1 MINHDDN
8 GVSQDRTHR
17 IKQVRGRRYL
27 PHAYIERHI
36 LFIVC
41 LFVLGVVAFFGVRT
55 YHNAAGMFD
64 KAYESAHFD
73 KARNASTLLKKGR
86 PFSILLLG
94 TDTGEL
100 GRKYKGRTD
109 SLMLVTINPK
119 QHESRIVSIPRD
131 TIIAPVGYEEAF
143 PQKLNNAYN
152 LGSAKTT
159 MATIQT
165 WLNVPVDYYA
175 LVNMGGIE
183 RIVNQLGGIEV
194 KSPLTFKYNPDT
206 AHEDPGNLYQFK
218 KGSAQFTHT
227 GQDGIT
233 KTYHRMDG
241 KAALAFSR
249 MRYSDPEGDYG
260 RQQRQRLVLQGIVH
274 EAVTSPLTVTSQSFL
289 SIVGQ
294 SMKTD
299 MTFSDLK
306 QLGGNYVAA
315 AKTIKTDHFIGKSY
329 DLPIGSSEFIS
340 TAQKQRVT
348 DELRKALDLPAK
360 STGPIYG
367 GYVSEYQANQ
377 YGLPYTRLKY

>member
-1 MINHDDN
+1 MMTNHDDQEN
-8 GVSQDRTHR
+8 SDRT
-17 IKQVRGRRYL
+17 KVGRGPRYVS
-27 PHAYIERHI
+27 HAYLERHI
-36 LFIVC
+36 LFGLC
-41 LFVLGVVAFFGVRT
+41 VLALVVVGFLGIRT
-55 YHNAAGMFD
+55 YHNAASMFD
-64 KAYESAHFD
+64 QAYESAHF
-73 KARNASTLLKKGR
+73 KKTRNASKLLKQGR

-119 QHESRIVSIPRD
+119 RRESRIVSIPRD
-131 TIIAPVGYEEAF
+131 TIVAPVGYEDTF

-165 WLNVPVDYYA
+165 WLNVPIDYYA

-218 KGSAQFTHT
+218 KGSPQFTHT
-227 GQDGIT
+227 GKDGVT
-233 KTYHRMDG
+233 KTYQRMDG

-289 SIVGQ
+289 DIVGQ

-299 MTFSDLK
+299 LTFNDLK
-306 QLGGNYVAA
+306 QVGGNYVAA
-315 AKTIKTDHFIGKSY
+315 ASAIKTDHFMGKSY
-329 DLPIGSSEFIS
+329 DLPIGSSEFIATS
-340 TAQKQRVT
+340 QKQRIT
-348 DELRKALDLPAK
+348 NELRKALDLPAE
-360 STGPIYG
+360 STGPLYG
-367 GYVSEYQANQ
+367 GYVSEYQVNQ
-377 YGLPYTRLKY
+377 YGLPYALLK